1 MDGPDGTG
9 EGIIG
14 AVTGLGGGAVL
25 VSLAGGPPLPA
36 SKNGSAFF
44 SPAMGAEDFDFD
56 FFLGWKGIIDQ
67 TLSE

>member
-14 AVTGLGGGAVL
+14 AVTGFGGGAVL
-25 VSLAGGPPLPA
+25 AAEGGGPPAPA
-36 SKNGSAFF
+36 KRNGSAFF

-56 FFLGWKGIIDQ
+56 FFFGWKGIIDQ